1 MSVASDPLASVP
13 TFTPESGSPSI
24 DSNQLAESDGIFPMP
39 LETNI
44 QEVSEV
50 DAGIQVDAAIHVDAD
65 IQVEADIQV
74 DDEIQVDA
82 TSIFDQTSFDID
94 IENKNSFIGTEA
106 SGNNATAADAY
117 MPDTESSRQATMETA
132 TATPSSSKFYKGK
145 LFTIQRDDNSQG
157 IIDLCSTT
165 SGSPEVS
172 SGVHP
177 NPQGIIDL
185 CSTTSGSPEALSGV
199 HRKFSSAPALSS
211 TSTTTNKTSADDP
224 MDLSLRSSDKNHGYP
239 QESLSTGNN
248 SLGVSPDSLPTELQT
263 VDSDSNKSEMI
274 FGMGKVPLGGWKTAE
289 ESSDEQSFGSGSSQ
303 QVMHY
308 TEHVFINDALI
319 RQVQRM
325 TLNSVISLRDKISV
339 YNVNEGEWKDGVV
352 IYMQS
357 QLCIV
362 LFPTDKDLKL
372 LEQQKNENLPMKDD
386 GAFKY
391 DGLIESYKPSRMIW
405 HFTDAPA
412 DSNDSKPPLKDFN
425 PDLDEALTRWK
436 DCPPDLRDCQQ
447 LHAGVPIMLYDA
459 KLNFWF
465 DGKVVELHDEDDD
478 DEKLHDDDA
487 IIATLSWNGSV
498 KKFNMKCVLW
508 HIRSYEENMSKRPQL
523 EDGHVTCLSV
533 NKKAK
538 VSAVSVCTSDK
549 PSSNHD
555 PSSYMEESSGIP
567 VESSKIPEA
576 VELAYLRELVDGHVP
591 GGMNVVIR
599 AGFAEDYRRP
609 VVERR
614 DLVTVV
620 TPSGGLSTL
629 STSLG
634 TGSTLRPGKDIQLHS
649 STGKTFKV
657 GSTKTSSSTSL
668 TDSMAETIESFGF
681 VGAGERDTNLIHST
695 SLTYSEELTSL
706 FYSSDNENI
715 PTYIVLCYTAYPE
728 HNKEQLKK
736 LSIRSSSSDASGQ
749 LCNKAR
755 DYLMCF
761 KYCEGLW
768 KCRSEGTEV
777 KIICGAHKTIDWG
790 NDMLSFRDPNLNFSE
805 SFPKT
810 GIIKMHLEGGMGDG
824 YLGHVSV

>member
-1 MSVASDPLASVP
+1 MASDPLASVP
-13 TFTPESGSPSI
+13 TFTPDSGSPSI
-24 DSNQLAESDGIFPMP
+24 DSNQIAESEPIFSMP
-39 LETNI
+39 LETNL
-44 QEVSEV
+44 QEVSEA
-50 DAGIQVDAAIHVDAD
+50 DAGIQVDAAIHVYAD

-117 MPDTESSRQATMETA
+117 MPDTESTRQATMETA

-211 TSTTTNKTSADDP
+211 TSTTTNKSSADDP

-274 FGMGKVPLGGWKTAE
+274 FGMGKVPLGGWKTGE

-357 QLCIV
+357 ELCIV
-362 LFPTDKDLKL
+362 LFPTNKDLEL
-372 LEQQKNENLPMKDD
+372 LDQEKNENLPMKDD

-391 DGLIESYKPSRMIW
+391 DGLTKSYKPSRMIW

-412 DSNDSKPPLKDFN
+412 DSNDSKPPLRDFN

-436 DCPPDLRDCQQ
+436 DCPSDLRDCQQ
-447 LHAGVPIMLYDA
+447 LNAGSRIMLYDA

-465 DGKVVELHDEDDD
+465 DGKVVELHEEDDD

-508 HIRSYEENMSKRPQL
+508 HRHIGSYEENISKRSQL

-634 TGSTLRPGKDIQLHS
+634 TGSTLRPSKDIQLHS

-668 TDSMAETIESFGF
+668 TDSMAETIESLGF
-681 VGAGERDTNLIHST
+681 VGAGEPDTNLIHST

-728 HNKEQLKK
+728 RDKKELKK
-736 LSIRSSSSDASGQ
+736 LSILSSSSDASGQ
-749 LCNKAR
+749 LSNKAK

-761 KYCEGLW
+761 QYCGGLW
-768 KCRSEGTEV
+768 KCRSGGTEV

-810 GIIKMHLEGGMGDG
+810 GIIEMHL
-824 YLGHVSV
+824 